1 MAETSYDVSNI
12 LMGFGVS
19 LLKYLVEG
27 LAVAIAMAFVSQ
39 KIVLKHVVT
48 VALVA
53 MAMFA
58 VLDFFTPGIAVTAR
72 QGAGFGLGA
81 NLVGFPMAGM

>member
-1 MAETSYDVSNI
+1 MADASYDVSSV
-12 LMGFGVS
+12 LTSFGVN
-19 LLKYLVEG
+19 LLKYIVEG
-27 LAVAIAMAFVSQ
+27 LAVAVAMAFVSQ
-39 KIVLKHVVT
+39 KIILKQIVT

-81 NLVGFPMAGM
+81 NLVGFPMIAH

>member
-1 MAETSYDVSNI
+1 MADTSYDVSSV
-12 LMGFGVS
+12 LASFGVN

-27 LAVAIAMAFVSQ
+27 LAVAVAMAFVSQ
-39 KIVLKHVVT
+39 KILLKQIVT

-81 NLVGFPMAGM
+81 NLVGFPAFVH